1 MDEAIACSSG
11 STFPWRTSRSVV
23 AIFTFLWW
31 FVRLRPPAA
40 MSRRRTP
47 MSLSVEGAR
56 GLGAE
61 EGTLEEDPAS
71 APVPATRLWPAST
84 EPASRCDVP
93 STVVPE
99 TSSAEGRP
107 SPRCEITR
115 ARQLN
120 FEGTGDPSPLAGWTS
135 TPGESGYPCRHPDS
149 REDDL
154 RFPLQD
160 TLEAMSRDGGVA
172 GASAKWASDG
182 DLSHCRGPER
192 PSATVRGAAT
202 RSLLHEHA
210 DVPLLLEQGEPG
222 RLALAAEDDRDGR
235 PPHPE
240 VVELDHVEPWGQ
252 QRLVDGHLVLG
263 RTGGDA
269 EHGLQEQ
276 ERRARGPCLR
286 RAGHGVGDRP
296 VGRPPGEAAEEL
308 GQAHQVDVHGH
319 VEQG

>member
-160 TLEAMSRDGGVA
+160 TLEAIAGMAGWRGRRPNGPATETSRIVGVRSGRAQQSAARPLAHSSMSTRTFPSFSSRENPVVSPWRRKTTEMVDRPTRRLW
-172 GASAKWASDG
+172 SSTM
-182 DLSHCRGPER
+182 LSHGGSSGWLMVTWFSGARAEMPSMACRSRNGAPAAHACGAQ
-192 PSATVRGAAT
+192 ATG
-202 RSLLHEHA
+202 
-210 DVPLLLEQGEPG
+210 
-222 RLALAAEDDRDGR
+222 
-235 PPHPE
+235 
-240 VVELDHVEPWGQ
+240 
-252 QRLVDGHLVLG
+252 
-263 RTGGDA
+263 
-269 EHGLQEQ
+269 
-276 ERRARGPCLR
+276 
-286 RAGHGVGDRP
+286 
-296 VGRPPGEAAEEL
+296 
-308 GQAHQVDVHGH
+308 
-319 VEQG
+319 